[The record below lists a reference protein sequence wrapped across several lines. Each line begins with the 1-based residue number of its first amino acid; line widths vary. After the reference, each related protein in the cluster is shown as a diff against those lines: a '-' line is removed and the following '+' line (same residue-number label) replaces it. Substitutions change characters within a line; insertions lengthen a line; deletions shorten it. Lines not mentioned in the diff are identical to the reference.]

1 MKATLL
7 AGFLL
12 LISLLAV
19 ATPLS
24 QSSKQELRTARI
36 NTCISTITT
45 IRNEEYGKELTDA
58 QVNQTCTCATDRFLN
73 LVTLEDE
80 QNYKVTSDKSVLVKK
95 LQTAQNYCMRQTF
108 SQSFSEKCVSTLR
121 QQTQFS
127 GLNDLKVRNYCS
139 CIGQNTF
146 KIIAIEIETS
156 AARLKEQKDIA
167 QHYCTEKVINTH
179 EGRSVKPQ

>member
-1 MKATLL
+1 MKTTLL
-7 AGFLL
+7 AGLLL
-12 LISLLAV
+12 LISLPAV

-24 QSSKQELRTARI
+24 QSSKQELRPAGV

-80 QNYKVTSDKSVLVKK
+80 QKYKVTSDKSVLVKK
-95 LQTAQNYCMRQTF
+95 LQTAQSFCIRQTL
-108 SQSFSEKCVSTLR
+108 SQSFSEKCFSTLR
-121 QQTQFS
+121 QQNQFS
-127 GLNDLKVRNYCS
+127 GLDDLKVRNYCS

-146 KIIAIEIETS
+146 KIVAVEIETS
-156 AARLKEQKDIA
+156 AARLKEQNNIA
-167 QHYCTEKVINTH
+167 QHYCTEKFINTH
-179 EGRSVKPQ
+179 EGRSAKPQ